1 MHTHIHNPSPN
12 RLSETNFRTNVTSFA
27 SGFTAASFWA
37 LFSFCF
43 YSTYIIYEAL
53 FCVKMLS
60 IPWFLSPTAC
70 HILECSDGLAQ
81 SVINTIGQAF
91 ELQFKQYLH
100 SPPKTM
106 APMERWHWK
115 LIFLPE
121 LKKKKSSP
129 SSKLVARLYNS
140 RSLIW
145 AIYFHHRT
153 NFFWGLLMSRLYDF
167 K

>member
-1 MHTHIHNPSPN
+1 MHTHIHTHNPSPN

-60 IPWFLSPTAC
+60 IPWVLSPTAC

-121 LKKKKSSP
+121 LKKKNRHRPPNWWQGYIIADHWFELFTFTTGQTSSE
-129 SSKLVARLYNS
+129 V
-140 RSLIW
+140 
-145 AIYFHHRT
+145 F
-153 NFFWGLLMSRLYDF
+153 
-167 K
+167 